1 MLSIKQKLKVRS
13 QIKAYQEKIKGL
25 REKLKATGV
34 TDEGVVGKL
43 NDAVLKGGKVVKD
56 LIKGG
61 MAAQANRGKTPDVVK
76 TWETPPVLP
85 ALSF

>member
-1 MLSIKQKLKVRS
+1 MLNIKQKLKVRS
-13 QIKAYQEKIKGL
+13 QIKAYQEKIKDL
-25 REKLKATGV
+25 REKLKAKGV

-61 MAAQANRGKTPDVVK
+61 MAAQSNRGKTPDVVK
-76 TWETPPVLP
+76 TYTTAPQL
-85 ALSF
+85 

>member
-13 QIKAYQEKIKGL
+13 QIKTYQEKIKDL
-25 REKLKATGV
+25 REKLKAKGV
-34 TDEGVVGKL
+34 MDEGGVGKL
-43 NDAVLKGGKVVKD
+43 NDAVMKGGKAVKD

-61 MAAQANRGKTPDVVK
+61 MAAQGNRGKKPGVAK
-76 TWETPPVLP
+76 TWATAPVLP

>member
-13 QIKAYQEKIKGL
+13 QIKSYQEKIKDL
-25 REKLKATGV
+25 REKLKAKGI
-34 TDEGVVGKL
+34 TDEGTVEKL
-43 NDAVLKGGKVVKD
+43 NDAVMKGGKVVKN

-76 TWETPPVLP
+76 TYLNAPQL
-85 ALSF
+85 

>member
-13 QIKAYQEKIKGL
+13 QIKAYQEKIKDL
-25 REKLKATGV
+25 REKLKAKGL
-34 TDEGVVGKL
+34 TDEGSTVEKL
-43 NDAVLKGGKVVKD
+43 NDAVLKGGKVVKN

-76 TWETPPVLP
+76 TYTNAPQL
-85 ALSF
+85 